1 MERYSRNRIY
11 ISEEEQERIKQ
22 VRILL
27 GGAGIGSIIAEC
39 ALRFGFENIT
49 IVDGDK
55 VEESNLNRQ
64 NYVHSDIGKYKAE
77 ALSKRLLKINPKA
90 EISFFNTFINKTNV
104 EEIVFGHHIAINA
117 LDFKDDTPLVFD
129 QVCSDKK
136 IPVLHPYNFGW
147 AGFLTIVKPKG
158 YQLSEISKDFN
169 GFELKVAEFVSRYG
183 MFWNMPVSW
192 LEDVIDKYRTEG
204 GILPPPQLSVASW
217 IVAGHCVN
225 AMFNLATGKEVK
237 YFPKFYFSSLM
248 CEKTLTNKRSQ
259 QFVIGSIRE
268 CFCYVLHLHFGEQ
281 SPFAG
286 LDRVNGLTKTIGYIV
301 HRIALSRQDKHVT
314 FRLV

>member
-77 ALSKRLLKINPKA
+77 ALSRRLLKINPKA

-248 CEKTLTNKRSQ
+248 CEKDSYQ
-259 QFVIGSIRE
+259 
-268 CFCYVLHLHFGEQ
+268 
-281 SPFAG
+281 
-286 LDRVNGLTKTIGYIV
+286 
-301 HRIALSRQDKHVT
+301 
-314 FRLV
+314 